1 VSRVLVVEDD
11 PANAILMETILSDLG
26 GFEVTVTDDGDR
38 VLDLVGTGQV
48 DATVM
53 DVSLSN
59 TRVGGVK
66 VDGIELTR
74 RIRRLERGATLPVVL
89 VSAHAMRGDAERY
102 LFASG
107 ANDYVTKPILDP
119 EAFIRDLRR
128 QIAARPSTAVERED
142 HGS

>member
-1 VSRVLVVEDD
+1 VNRVLVVEDD

-38 VLDLVGTGQV
+38 ILALVAEGCV
-48 DATVM
+48 DAAVM

-59 TRVGGVK
+59 TRVAGEK

-74 RIRRLERGATLPVVL
+74 RIRKLPGGAALPVVL

-119 EAFIRDLRR
+119 EGFVRDLRR
-128 QIAARPSTAVERED
+128 QITSQPGA
-142 HGS
+142 GSPGEHAG

>member
-1 VSRVLVVEDD
+1 MSRVLVVEDD

-26 GFEVTVTDDGDR
+26 GFQVTVTDDGDR
-38 VLDLVGTGQV
+38 VLGLVAGGEV
-48 DATVM
+48 DAAVM

-59 TRVGGVK
+59 TRVGGEK

-74 RIRRLERGATLPVVL
+74 RIRRLDAGATLPVVL

-119 EAFIRDLRR
+119 EGFIQDLRR
-128 QIAARPSTAVERED
+128 QIEARPPAGGPAGN
-142 HGS
+142 HGT